1 MSSPN
6 ESGELREAI
15 SRNETFAE
23 WGGAAVVFG
32 LIVEVVLTSTYRH
45 GESIIEAWGPV
56 FADALIALGVA
67 AEIMFARKAR
77 ARAEKLQQLSDEK
90 IAEANERAAKADL
103 ARAELEDKLRPRE
116 LNQAQWDFI
125 QRLAGSFEPNQHRIR
140 DRRGDVV
147 VCF

>member
-45 GESIIEAWGPV
+45 GKSIIEAWGPV

-77 ARAEKLQQLSDEK
+77 ARAEKLSYRTKRSLK
-90 IAEANERAAKADL
+90 RMNVL
-103 ARAELEDKLRPRE
+103 
-116 LNQAQWDFI
+116 
-125 QRLAGSFEPNQHRIR
+125 QRLILPEPNLRTSCVQEN
-140 DRRGDVV
+140 
-147 VCF
+147 